1 MLKLLPLS
9 LSTVIFCSS
18 ALAVPSYTCFEAIEG
33 TCKHYAI
40 GDAQDLY
47 EVQVPHQEDG
57 NFDVCTVSNS
67 DGSGVDC
74 LFDAMNCPVPPTPG
88 LDGHDEPGVVTC
100 TGCEGTTPGLD
111 GHDEPGVVT
120 CTGCE
125 GGTSFSIREAKCC
138 VAFGQPTNPATGGVH
153 DC

>member
-100 TGCEGTTPGLD
+100 TGCEG
-111 GHDEPGVVT
+111 
-120 CTGCE
+120 
-125 GGTSFSIREAKCC
+125 GTSFSIREAKCC